1 MEANDNVNY
10 TAHYTEGKI
19 EVIDYI
25 QDKGFNFCRGNA
37 IKYISREGKKD
48 K

>member
-10 TAHYTEGKI
+10 PAHYTEVKI

-25 QDKGFNFCRGNA
+25 QDKGFKFFRGNA
-37 IKYISREGKKD
+37 IK
-48 K
+48 

>member
-1 MEANDNVNY
+1 MEANDIVNY

-25 QDKGFNFCRGNA
+25 QDKGFNFFRGNT
-37 IKYISREGKKD
+37 IK
-48 K
+48 